1 MMKVGVV
8 MGGVSSE
15 REVSLLTGKEMMAH
29 LDPGRYEVRAIEI
42 SHKRDLIEKAAEID
56 MALLALH
63 GSYGEDGTVQGT
75 LETMGIPYTGSGVL
89 ASSICMDK
97 DVSKRLI
104 RSEELPTPDW
114 VTVSGLADLEGADV
128 QRLGFPIVVKPN
140 RGGSSIGIRIVHSAD
155 DLTSAVK
162 EALEWDRTIMLERYI
177 DGQEITCSILN
188 GELLPV
194 LSIKP
199 HADFF
204 DYKSKYEEGEAEET
218 VAVLPAPVREQ
229 VEAAALQC
237 YHALKCSV
245 YARVDMMLKDDN
257 LYILEV
263 NTLPGLTKN
272 SLLPKSAAA
281 AGISFSRLL
290 DIIIESSLRERLGEE
305 GKGPWI

>member
-42 SHKRDLIEKAAEID
+42 SYKRDLIEKAAEID

-162 EALEWDRTIMLERYI
+162 EALEWDRTIMLEQYI

-237 YHALKCSV
+237 YHALKCVV